1 MKRFVIAAV
10 TIDFEDASSVSRRYH
25 ANEVDTGD
33 HMNETRREDTTE
45 PRFAAAARDSA
56 RFLMGLFGGVLIG
69 TVAGVLLAPQIHAA
83 LRNIRRQL
91 RDTAAGASDAAADKY
106 REATTRVGDAVDDL
120 QQKGRAVYGD
130 ALSPVVRGAEVVK
143 ERATEAQTEL
153 DQSAADAAR
162 RSAGGTR
169 RSS

>member
-1 MKRFVIAAV
+1 VL
-10 TIDFEDASSVSRRYH
+10 
-25 ANEVDTGD
+25 
-33 HMNETRREDTTE
+33 
-45 PRFAAAARDSA
+45 FA
-56 RFLMGLFGGVLIG
+56 
-69 TVAGVLLAPQIHAA
+69 PEIHAA

-162 RSAGGTR
+162 R
-169 RSS
+169 